1 MIFEGKTLAERTAV
15 VDASEETL
23 KAPSWS
29 CNSWSS
35 SVANL
40 FPGLRAENQG
50 GRSHCAS
57 TWSTLGTQVLIFS
70 LLPLNLRAHHLL
82 HLFRFGCRKEKG
94 RGQGK
99 PTSQKKQGE
108 EGQKGTS
115 WAVCFCCPTSKRRT
129 RWRWRWSWRSRG
141 SWWGVSWVYTM
152 AMFFFAYGPT
162 PGNVGWHLYVHGNE
176 STDSYVCGCH
186 VSIWTWIKK
195 KTVLDLL
202 DAPDQHRSV
211 PPWDNVLL
219 QALFSQSCGSKIA
232 GVGNFTWKIKH
243 LKCFFCRVRK
253 SLIFKQDSTSTP
265 QHKIL
270 VDYVPPN
277 LTTFWANSLEH
288 KCLLFWFSFQALMD
302 KSPAPKWFDSL
313 QSTVSE
319 LVGELF
325 NLVSAGEAGGWTSCS
340 WCVPLIVTW
349 LGKL

>member
-15 VDASEETL
+15 VGASEETL
-23 KAPSWS
+23 KAPSRS

-99 PTSQKKQGE
+99 PTSQKKKQGE

-152 AMFFFAYGPT
+152 AMFLFCVWPNPGKRRVALVCTWEWVNRLLCMWMPRIDMNLDWKKNGP
-162 PGNVGWHLYVHGNE
+162 
-176 STDSYVCGCH
+176 
-186 VSIWTWIKK
+186 
-195 KTVLDLL
+195 
-202 DAPDQHRSV
+202 RS
-211 PPWDNVLL
+211 
-219 QALFSQSCGSKIA
+219 SRRS
-232 GVGNFTWKIKH
+232 
-243 LKCFFCRVRK
+243 R
-253 SLIFKQDSTSTP
+253 STSLCATLGQCVAASFVLP
-265 QHKIL
+265 KL
-270 VDYVPPN
+270 
-277 LTTFWANSLEH
+277 
-288 KCLLFWFSFQALMD
+288 WF
-302 KSPAPKWFDSL
+302 
-313 QSTVSE
+313 
-319 LVGELF
+319 
-325 NLVSAGEAGGWTSCS
+325 
-340 WCVPLIVTW
+340 
-349 LGKL
+349 

>member
-99 PTSQKKQGE
+99 PTSQKKKQGE

-152 AMFFFAYGPT
+152 AMFCFAYGPT

-186 VSIWTWIKK
+186 VSIWTWIEK

-211 PPWDNVLL
+211 PPRAMCCCKLCSPKVVVLKL
-219 QALFSQSCGSKIA
+219 QGWETSHERSNIWSVSFVEYESLWYSSKI
-232 GVGNFTWKIKH
+232 VHRRHNTRF
-243 LKCFFCRVRK
+243 
-253 SLIFKQDSTSTP
+253 
-265 QHKIL
+265 
-270 VDYVPPN
+270 
-277 LTTFWANSLEH
+277 
-288 KCLLFWFSFQALMD
+288 
-302 KSPAPKWFDSL
+302 
-313 QSTVSE
+313 
-319 LVGELF
+319 
-325 NLVSAGEAGGWTSCS
+325 
-340 WCVPLIVTW
+340 
-349 LGKL
+349 